1 MMALGMEVVI
11 YPASQRA
18 GHHLLV
24 RDCRRRKLV
33 ARASRASSWRLPRR
47 ALQRRALQRR
57 ALQWVLPCEDA
68 VRRAKVRF
76 GVRASTGSQ
85 S

>member
-47 ALQRRALQRR
+47 ALQRRALQ
-57 ALQWVLPCEDA
+57 WVLPCEDA
-68 VRRAKVRF
+68 VRRAKVQF